1 MGSRRYSRSD
11 GEFDIYLEMSLLFL
25 EDNTIEQRCSSE
37 RNTKLLAKM
46 KLALKILHIL
56 EKRKNTSELKQAD
69 Y

>member
-1 MGSRRYSRSD
+1 MPVIALGV
-11 GEFDIYLEMSLLFL
+11 
-25 EDNTIEQRCSSE
+25 

-46 KLALKILHIL
+46 KLALKVLHIL